1 MLNDA
6 RTVWQLLRGQSNA
19 SSQAARL
26 QQFYAPQAAHYDSFR
41 ERLLPGRRDL
51 MERLRF
57 MPGEHVVELGAGTGR
72 NLDFYAARIP
82 SLRSVTLVDLCPALL
97 AQARKRA
104 AQWSNVEVIEIEA
117 DDYRAPTPIDC
128 IYFSYSLT
136 MMPTWS
142 SVLPHALRLL
152 RPGGRIG
159 VVDFYVSA
167 PPPPTGMREHSRFTR
182 KFWPWWFAHD
192 GVHLSFQH
200 LAWLRAHTEC
210 VHLCEGMAS
219 VPYLPGLRV
228 PYYAYIG
235 SRT

>member
-6 RTVWQLLRGQSNA
+6 RTLWQLARGQSNT
-19 SSQAARL
+19 SSLAARL
-26 QQFYAPQAAHYDSFR
+26 QQFYAPQAAHYDRFR

-51 MERLRF
+51 MEQLRF

-72 NLDFYAARIP
+72 NLDYYAARIP
-82 SLRSVTLVDLCPALL
+82 SLRSVALVDLCPALL
-97 AQARKRA
+97 VHARKRA
-104 AQWSNVEVIEIEA
+104 AQWSNVEVIEAEA
-117 DDYRAPTPIDC
+117 DDYRASVPIDC
-128 IYFSYSLT
+128 VYFSYSLT

-142 SVLPHALRLL
+142 TVLPHALRLL

-159 VVDFYVSA
+159 VVDFYVSESHA
-167 PPPPTGMREHSRFTR
+167 PTGMRQHSRFTR

-192 GVHLSFQH
+192 GVHLASKH
-200 LAWLRAHTEC
+200 LEWLRAHTEP
-210 VHLCEGMAS
+210 VHLIEGSAS

-228 PYYAYIG
+228 PYYVYVG